1 MILIR
6 KLPIV
11 IMLLLE
17 IAVAIWFFVEF
28 VSVHIIA
35 FIFKSTIWLE
45 FSVFF
50 INSVFELI

>member
-11 IMLLLE
+11 IILLLE

-35 FIFKSTIWLE
+35 FIFKSTI
-45 FSVFF
+45 
-50 INSVFELI
+50 